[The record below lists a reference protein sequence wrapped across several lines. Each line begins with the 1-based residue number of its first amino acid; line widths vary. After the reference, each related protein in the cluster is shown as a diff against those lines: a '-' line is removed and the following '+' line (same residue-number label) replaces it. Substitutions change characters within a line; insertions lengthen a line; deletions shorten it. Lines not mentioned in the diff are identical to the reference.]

1 MGIREHGCQNAGSP
15 EYPGHLRVIP
25 TAANRQPAMATYLR
39 RPDDSDYRLAGL
51 NVLDVEDG
59 LVVGIVS
66 FGVELLEA
74 FGLPPTL

>member
-1 MGIREHGCQNAGSP
+1 
-15 EYPGHLRVIP
+15 
-25 TAANRQPAMATYLR
+25 MATYLR